1 MTEES
6 RARFAEEA
14 RAERPDLVLLCL
26 LIGFEAG
33 LGEMTGLGGPGEG
46 AAPAVDPLDAALA
59 PSLRAL
65 GQLGALTAAA
75 LTAAGHPPGGPDG
88 PPDPACTA
96 GLLAGA
102 LGGSADLRGGPA
114 AYRRLESSLLH
125 QVLRTGRGLPITL
138 SVVWVQVGRSLGLPV
153 YGVALP
159 GHFVVGVGDPDGEYV
174 LVDPFRG
181 GRLLGPADA
190 EALVAE
196 AGYPLQPE
204 MLRPAEPLDIVL
216 RVLGNIRNWA
226 AARPE
231 HARTQLWAT
240 ELSLL
245 LPRHPAQLRLERGEL
260 LVKTG
265 RFTEGATE
273 LESYAEIL
281 DAFDPE
287 SAQRVR
293 LEARAARHRLN

>member
-6 RARFAEEA
+6 RERFAAEA
-14 RAERPDLVLLCL
+14 RAERPDPVLLCL
-26 LIGFEAG
+26 LMGFEADLGPAGPDGG
-33 LGEMTGLGGPGEG
+33 LDS
-46 AAPAVDPLDAALA
+46 AIA
-59 PSLRAL
+59 PSLDTL
-65 GQLGALTAAA
+65 GKLAGRAAA
-75 LTAAGHPPGGPDG
+75 ELAAAGGAPVPP
-88 PPDPACTA
+88 ARAA

-102 LGGSADLRGGPA
+102 LAGAADLRGGPG

-138 SVVWVQVGRSLGLPV
+138 SLVWIHVGRSLGLPV

-174 LVDPFRG
+174 LADPFRG
-181 GRLLGPADA
+181 GQPLTHRDA
-190 EALVAE
+190 EAIVAE
-196 AGYPLQPE
+196 AGYPLDPE
-204 MLRPAEPLDIVL
+204 MLRPAEPVDLVL
-216 RVLGNIRNWA
+216 RVLGNIRSWA
-226 AARPE
+226 TARPE

-260 LVKTG
+260 LVRTG
-265 RFTEGATE
+265 HFVEGAME
-273 LESYAEIL
+273 MESYARIL

-287 SAQRVR
+287 SAARVR
-293 LEARAARHRLN
+293 LEAKAARHRLN

>member
-6 RARFAEEA
+6 RERFAAEA
-14 RAERPDLVLLCL
+14 RAQSPDPVLLCL
-26 LIGFEAG
+26 LMGFEAD
-33 LGEMTGLGGPGEG
+33 LGGAD
-46 AAPAVDPLDAALA
+46 AAGSLDAGMA
-59 PSLRAL
+59 PSLNAL
-65 GQLGALTAAA
+65 AKLTALAA
-75 LTAAGHPPGGPDG
+75 ADLAAAGCLPGQADRPGGG
-88 PPDPACTA
+88 PPPAQA
-96 GLLAGA
+96 AALLAGA
-102 LGGSADLRGGPA
+102 LAGAADLRGGPA

-125 QVLRTGRGLPITL
+125 QVLRTGRGLPILL
-138 SVVWVQVGRSLGLPV
+138 SVVWIHVGRSLGLPV

-159 GHFVVGVGDPDGEYV
+159 GHFVVGVGEPEGEHV

-181 GRLLGPADA
+181 GRPLTREDA

-196 AGYPLQPE
+196 AGYPLDPE
-204 MLRPAEPLDIVL
+204 MLRPAEPVDIAL
-216 RVLGNIRNWA
+216 RVLTNIRSWA

-231 HARTQLWAT
+231 HARTQLWAA

-260 LVKTG
+260 LVRTG
-265 RFTEGATE
+265 SFLEGAAE
-273 LESYAEIL
+273 MESYATIL

-287 SAQRVR
+287 SAARVR